1 MGGFML
7 KLKFISSLEKVFPDQ
22 KIEDF
27 AKLEN
32 LSALRGE
39 RVSVQ
44 LIYSYEPAVVN
55 GAHTARHKI
64 ELSGDL
70 APFADMREV
79 RCVPVT
85 MPTNPYGCDDN
96 YLRTAPGLY
105 PDVLIPLRYD
115 GGLPYSHNTLKAIWI
130 DINVPEDLTAGEH
143 TLTFKVKG
151 NAHVGEHEATFTL
164 DVINATLPK
173 EDIYFTQWFHCDC
186 LANYYETD
194 VWSDKHWK
202 IVENFAR
209 VAAKNGINLLLTPVF
224 TPPLDTTVGGERR
237 TTQLVGVTKNNG
249 KYSFD
254 FTMLDKWVDMCD
266 RCGIKYLEVS
276 HLFTQWGVEHA
287 PKIMATVDG
296 EYKRIFGW
304 ETPATGD
311 EYRVFLRQF
320 LTEFIEHMKNR
331 GDDKRLFFHIS
342 DEPGLQHLEN
352 YKAAKEMIVDLIEP
366 YFQFDALSKF
376 DFWKTGA
383 VKTPVCSNN
392 HITPFLEAEVPGLWT
407 YYCVSQPVE
416 VSNRYIS
423 MPLWRTRSIG
433 MQMYKYNIEGFLQWG
448 YNFYNNQYSDTPI
461 NPYLITDCDG
471 SFPAGDAYSVYPGA
485 NGEALESIRIIA
497 HHQALTDIKA
507 MKLCEKLYGHDAVV
521 EVIESTLGKTLT
533 FDTCAKSAET
543 MLLIRER
550 VNAMIKKA
558 VQ

>member
-1 MGGFML
+1 M
-7 KLKFISSLEKVFPDQ
+7 
-22 KIEDF
+22 
-27 AKLEN
+27 
-32 LSALRGE
+32 
-39 RVSVQ
+39 
-44 LIYSYEPAVVN
+44 
-55 GAHTARHKI
+55 
-64 ELSGDL
+64 
-70 APFADMREV
+70 
-79 RCVPVT
+79 
-85 MPTNPYGCDDN
+85 
-96 YLRTAPGLY
+96 
-105 PDVLIPLRYD
+105 
-115 GGLPYSHNTLKAIWI
+115 
-130 DINVPEDLTAGEH
+130 
-143 TLTFKVKG
+143 
-151 NAHVGEHEATFTL
+151 
-164 DVINATLPK
+164 
-173 EDIYFTQWFHCDC
+173 
-186 LANYYETD
+186 
-194 VWSDKHWK
+194 
-202 IVENFAR
+202 
-209 VAAKNGINLLLTPVF
+209 AAKNGINLLLTPVF

-254 FTMLDKWVDMCD
+254 FTLLDKWVDMCD

-352 YKAAKEMIVDLIEP
+352 YKAAKEMIADLIEP

-383 VKTPVCSNN
+383 VKNPVCSNN

-407 YYCVSQPVE
+407 YYCVSQPVN

-433 MQMYKYNIEGFLQWG
+433 MQIYKYNIEGFLQWG
-448 YNFYNNQYSDTPI
+448 YNFYNNQFSDTPI
-461 NPYLITDCDG
+461 NPFLITDCDG

-497 HHQALTDIKA
+497 HHQGLTDIKA
-507 MKLCEKLYGHDAVV
+507 MKLCEKFYGHDAVV

-550 VNAMIKKA
+550 INSMIKKA
-558 VQ
+558 VK

>member
-1 MGGFML
+1 ML

-27 AKLEN
+27 AKLET

-44 LIYSYEPAVVN
+44 LIYSYEPNVVN
-55 GAHTARHKI
+55 GAHTLRHKI

-70 APFADMREV
+70 APLADMREV

-130 DINVPEDLTAGEH
+130 DINVPEDLAAGEH

-151 NAHVGEHEATFTL
+151 NAHVGEHETSFTL

-173 EDIYFTQWFHCDC
+173 DDIYFTQWFHCDC

-254 FTMLDKWVDMCD
+254 FTLLDKWVDMCD

-352 YKAAKEMIVDLIEP
+352 YKAAKEMIADLIEP

-383 VKTPVCSNN
+383 VKNPVCSNN

-407 YYCVSQPVE
+407 YYCVSQPVN

-448 YNFYNNQYSDTPI
+448 YNFYNNQFSDTPI
-461 NPYLITDCDG
+461 NPFLITDCDG

-497 HHQALTDIKA
+497 HHQGLTDIKA
-507 MKLCEKLYGHDAVV
+507 MKLCEKFYGHDAVV
-521 EVIESTLGKTLT
+521 EVIENTLGKTLT

-550 VNAMIKKA
+550 INSMIKKA
-558 VQ
+558 VK

>member
-1 MGGFML
+1 ML

-254 FTMLDKWVDMCD
+254 FTLLDKWVDMCD

-383 VKTPVCSNN
+383 VKNPVCSNN

-407 YYCVSQPVE
+407 YYCVSQPVN

-433 MQMYKYNIEGFLQWG
+433 MQIYKYNIEGFLQWG
-448 YNFYNNQYSDTPI
+448 YNFYNNQFSDTPI
-461 NPYLITDCDG
+461 NPFLITDCDG

-497 HHQALTDIKA
+497 HHQGLTDIKA
-507 MKLCEKLYGHDAVV
+507 MKLCEKFYGHDAVV
-521 EVIESTLGKTLT
+521 EVIENTLGKTLT

-550 VNAMIKKA
+550 INSMIKKA
-558 VQ
+558 VK

>member
-1 MGGFML
+1 ML

-27 AKLEN
+27 AKLDT

-44 LIYSYEPAVVN
+44 LIYSYEPAVIH
-55 GAHTARHKI
+55 GAHTLRHRI

-70 APFADMREV
+70 APFAEMREV

-85 MPTNPYGCDDN
+85 MPTNPYGSDDN

-105 PDVLIPLRYD
+105 PDVLIPLRY
-115 GGLPYSHNTLKAIWI
+115 GGALPYSHNTLKSIWI
-130 DINVPEDLTAGEH
+130 DINVPEDLSAGEH
-143 TLTFKVKG
+143 TLTFKVCG
-151 NAHVGEHEATFTL
+151 NAHVGEHEASFTL
-164 DVINATLPK
+164 DVINAVLP
-173 EDIYFTQWFHCDC
+173 EDEIYFTQWFHCDC
-186 LANYYETD
+186 LANYYDTE
-194 VWSDKHWK
+194 VWSDKHWE

-237 TTQLVGVTKNNG
+237 TTQLVGVTKMG
-249 KYSFD
+249 EEYSFD
-254 FTMLDKWVDMCD
+254 FTLLDRWVDMCD

-304 ETPATGD
+304 DTAATGD

-320 LTEFIEHMKNR
+320 LTEFIAHMKNR

-352 YKAAKEMIVDLIEP
+352 YTAAKDMIADLIEP

-383 VKTPVCSNN
+383 VKTPVCSSN

-471 SFPAGDAYSVYPGA
+471 SFPAGDAYSVYPGQ

-507 MKLCEKLYGHDAVV
+507 MKLCEKLYGHAAVV
-521 EVIESTLGKTLT
+521 EAIENALGKTLT

>member
-1 MGGFML
+1 ML

-27 AKLEN
+27 AKLET

-44 LIYSYEPAVVN
+44 LIYSYEPAVLN

-96 YLRTAPGLY
+96 YLRTTPGLY

-130 DINVPEDLTAGEH
+130 DINVPEDLAAGEH

-151 NAHVGEHEATFTL
+151 NAHVGEHETYFTL

-173 EDIYFTQWFHCDC
+173 DDIYFTQWFHCDC

-237 TTQLVGVTKNNG
+237 TTQLVGVTKNDG

-254 FTMLDKWVDMCD
+254 FTLLDKWVDMCN

-276 HLFTQWGVEHA
+276 HLFTQ
-287 PKIMATVDG
+287 
-296 EYKRIFGW
+296 
-304 ETPATGD
+304 
-311 EYRVFLRQF
+311 
-320 LTEFIEHMKNR
+320 
-331 GDDKRLFFHIS
+331 
-342 DEPGLQHLEN
+342 
-352 YKAAKEMIVDLIEP
+352 
-366 YFQFDALSKF
+366 
-376 DFWKTGA
+376 
-383 VKTPVCSNN
+383 
-392 HITPFLEAEVPGLWT
+392 
-407 YYCVSQPVE
+407 
-416 VSNRYIS
+416 
-423 MPLWRTRSIG
+423 
-433 MQMYKYNIEGFLQWG
+433 
-448 YNFYNNQYSDTPI
+448 
-461 NPYLITDCDG
+461 
-471 SFPAGDAYSVYPGA
+471 
-485 NGEALESIRIIA
+485 
-497 HHQALTDIKA
+497 
-507 MKLCEKLYGHDAVV
+507 
-521 EVIESTLGKTLT
+521 
-533 FDTCAKSAET
+533 
-543 MLLIRER
+543 
-550 VNAMIKKA
+550 
-558 VQ
+558 